1 MTRYPNEIVFLR
13 LFRRTLGKRIQRFIV
28 LCLILL
34 FFNYVLNTLNINQ
47 GPYLQYGAM
56 FKNEG
61 HSINTFND
69 SITSVSHKLLVVI
82 ASHVTEIK
90 TRKVI
95 REFMFGI
102 KNSLRQCM
110 EQNGSI
116 YYKFLVKIYQG
127 VNYKILKEFK
137 AEVMEYD
144 DIVEFPNMTV
154 NVDWQ
159 KIVLTWIQSLEK
171 EISYD
176 YVAIID
182 SHSVLDLKKLQQ
194 ILDSSVINTY
204 TLTSK
209 QKFYLVWGRFDIQ
222 TADDMFIIL
231 GRGSIDIL
239 LNFDYFTMQNR
250 NKTLTELF
258 PNRISMAY
266 YYFEVENL
274 TNESKL
280 FFINDQ
286 IGMIEWTNSV
296 KTIPI
301 EKTIGVGHVYL
312 EIDVRD
318 LIAHLSITKSTIC
331 HPIKHEHGKLS
342 IALVTSSFIYD
353 DMCMYHIADNITE
366 NKRRYAKK
374 HGYSFVARSEE
385 YTQQRFKKRK
395 DVWGKIDVI
404 EKVLPHYD
412 WVFWMDMDAV
422 IANHDITIEQLFE
435 NFEKM
440 IGKEKFNEISFVI
453 ARPKYD
459 SMVSAGVFLI
469 KNSEWSRKFLR
480 ETQKQRRY
488 YNYGL
493 REQLA
498 MAVLMRRE
506 EYKNGA
512 LYLNEDDRTFNT
524 YPDRYIPR
532 GFVVHWAPDY
542 KCPAENVLDGIKK
555 LKNYEVNREYTF
567 TLTHSPVPTE
577 LLIDQSEDQILL

>member
-1 MTRYPNEIVFLR
+1 
-13 LFRRTLGKRIQRFIV
+13 
-28 LCLILL
+28 
-34 FFNYVLNTLNINQ
+34 
-47 GPYLQYGAM
+47 PYLQYGAM

-90 TRKVI
+90 TRKLI
-95 REFMFGI
+95 REFMF
-102 KNSLRQCM
+102 
-110 EQNGSI
+110 
-116 YYKFLVKIYQG
+116 
-127 VNYKILKEFK
+127 EFK

-159 KIVLTWIQSLEK
+159 NIVLTWIQSLEK

-182 SHSVLDLKKLQQ
+182 SHSVVDLKKLQQ

-204 TLTSK
+204 TLTPK

-239 LNFDYFTMQNR
+239 LNFDYFTMPNR

-331 HPIKHEHGKLS
+331 HPIKHENGKLS

-506 EYKNGA
+506 EYKNGV
-512 LYLNEDDRTFNT
+512 NDRTFNT
-524 YPDRYIPR
+524 YPDRYIP
-532 GFVVHWAPDY
+532 GDFVVHWAPDY

-555 LKNYEVNREYTF
+555 LKKYEVNREYTF
-567 TLTHSPVPTE
+567 TLTHSPVPT
-577 LLIDQSEDQILL
+577 